1 MTNLSSQERYKS
13 NLLVLVDILHEL
25 YVKGSKHDIIES
37 NQNTLFFLIK
47 TYIKACSSEN
57 LITKFIKK
65 TNGHWDKIYEK
76 DIEYFKTIGQ
86 NILNIC
92 DDKGLDHFKEGNN
105 STLFKTLSNNHI
117 EEFKTILSSSYKDSD
132 GNSME
137 LLDEETKTDI
147 WNIFHSFVK
156 ISICYLH
163 ENEVFTEID
172 KKELAKKWK
181 IKKLL

>member
-1 MTNLSSQERYKS
+1 M
-13 NLLVLVDILHEL
+13 
-25 YVKGSKHDIIES
+25 
-37 NQNTLFFLIK
+37 
-47 TYIKACSSEN
+47 N
-57 LITKFIKK
+57 LINKQI
-65 TNGHWDKIYEK
+65 
-76 DIEYFKTIGQ
+76 DIFKP
-86 NILNIC
+86 
-92 DDKGLDHFKEGNN
+92 K
-105 STLFKTLSNNHI
+105 
-117 EEFKTILSSSYKDSD
+117 YVV
-132 GNSME
+132 